1 MGAKAGHSRG
11 FTLIEVTF
19 ATGILFLTL
28 VLLLGALSHLALLRE
43 LGERRHL
50 AALCLNHCLEQLHSA
65 PPATLEAIQLE
76 APESLPGTYTITVAP
91 ATDIGAGAAVRIKV
105 ATQSTR
111 GHRVEVSALYV
122 LPGVPHAP

>member
-11 FTLIEVTF
+11 FTLLEVSF

-76 APESLPGTYTITVAP
+76 APKGLPGTYTIMVSP
-91 ATDIGAGAAVRIKV
+91 AADIGVEAGVRIEV
-105 ATQSTR
+105 STQSTR
-111 GHRVEVSALYV
+111 GHRVEASALYV
-122 LPGVPHAP
+122 LPGVAHAP